1 MKNKRLV
8 AGLLALTFVFGG
20 AVLPEK
26 NADNIAVV
34 SASAAENGDS
44 DTYIGGAISCG
55 DYFIGVKEDGT
66 CDIVSYIGTDSI
78 LEIPAEIDGHI
89 VTGIAR
95 SAFEDTITFTEVKIP
110 EGVTYIGEGAF
121 YGLSDLKKV
130 ELPSTVEIIERAAF
144 SRCDSLESVKLSEGL
159 LTIEEFAFSE
169 CTSLQNIEFPK
180 SLKTI
185 GTHAFSFNGLVT
197 VSLPDGLTTLG
208 RDVFLGC
215 EDLIAAYI
223 PGSLETI
230 PMCAFMGCASLNDL
244 VICDGV
250 KNIGEQAFSYC
261 DALEQVMLPDSV
273 TDVLLGNFNN
283 STIYCNS
290 GSYAESFAIDNG
302 LDLYIYDADMSIKP
316 EITYEMGDGCVKL
329 TWDAVEGAD
338 KYAVAGY
345 VDGKWK
351 SLATGDG
358 TSYVLKGLKY
368 NTSYRVAVFPRIN
381 GVWNRNSTNNIFVR
395 TYYTTPKI
403 RGLGYNKEHNRF
415 SVEWRPVDTAEQ
427 YAVCMYKDGKWIAKA
442 YVDGSKNEFTSPKC
456 DAGEYTMAI
465 CTKVGGKWYKNQ
477 LDDTKFTVTIK

>member
-26 NADNIAVV
+26 NADNVAVV
-34 SASAAENGDS
+34 SASADQ
-44 DTYIGGAISCG
+44 YG
-55 DYFIGVKEDGT
+55 DYNPYRPITIGEYDVREYDDGT
-66 CDIVSYIGTDSI
+66 YYIDRYHGIEEI
-78 LEIPAEIDGHI
+78 LEIPAEIEGHK
-89 VTGIAR
+89 VAGIAR
-95 SAFEDTITFTEVKIP
+95 SAFEDCYTITEVKIP
-110 EGVTYIGEGAF
+110 EGVTYIGENAF
-121 YGLSDLKKV
+121 FGLSQLKKV
-130 ELPSTVEIIERAAF
+130 ELPSTVEIIDRAAF
-144 SRCDSLESVKLSEGL
+144 SRCYSLESVKLSEGL
-159 LTIEEFAFSE
+159 VTIEEFAFSE

-185 GTHAFSFNGLVT
+185 GTQAFSFNGLVT